1 MLEQLKYGMMEQLK
15 DGKMVQ
21 LKFRVME
28 KPQDGMMEQ
37 LKDSIIGL
45 VLKINRWSQTQT
57 PRRSDDDYDDRQ
69 NSCYYQQMQGVSLLI
84 NTTYLLCSAIKR
96 NLQTQVGLKFL
107 REVLIRQH
115 QSQFV
120 HLRVFTAFKNVTK
133 VLKIRDGTFSGLTKV
148 LKPQSF

>member
-1 MLEQLKYGMMEQLK
+1 MEQMK
-15 DGKMVQ
+15 AGKMVQ
-21 LKFRVME
+21 LKFRGME

-115 QSQFV
+115 QSYSHGQKKRHPPKF
-120 HLRVFTAFKNVTK
+120 RVFYKYHFN
-133 VLKIRDGTFSGLTKV
+133 DHEFSNCFAVGIVQNLICDI
-148 LKPQSF
+148 